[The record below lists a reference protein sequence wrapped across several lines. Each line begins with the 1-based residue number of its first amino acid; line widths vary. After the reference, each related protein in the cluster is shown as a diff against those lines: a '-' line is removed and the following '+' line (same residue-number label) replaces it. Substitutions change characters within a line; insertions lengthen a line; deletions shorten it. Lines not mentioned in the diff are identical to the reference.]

1 MSSFRR
7 KYAEPLSVSA
17 SNSPFHGSLK
27 ALDSPLLL
35 SANSH
40 ANLTTL
46 TNMGLNPELYSSQTA
61 GSYGSQLDQHVR
73 LNSLSYEEQVSLLSN
88 IPGNID
94 YKTVGKHLVSPEETL
109 KMQGGDVARYLYQ
122 QIENANKG
130 APDSKRR
137 TRSSSFSYLA
147 DARRESTA
155 SDINVPGGFRREFLI
170 NKSLQENKAPPN
182 FLTRNFVEFLSI
194 YGHFAGEDF
203 SDDDQASEYST
214 DEGFED
220 VFDEESLLLH
230 ERRVPTLRA
239 RKKRRAEPKGT
250 ASQLKTFFLLFK
262 ALVGSGVLFLPRAF
276 CNGGLLFS
284 TITLSV
290 FGVLTYL
297 CYVVLIRSRKVF
309 HKSSFGELGY
319 VTYGSP
325 LKYSI
330 MVSIIISQI
339 GFVATYILFTTEN
352 MTSFLENFLN
362 VSISKSNVVIAQ
374 CILLIPLVLIR
385 DLTKLSLTSLVSS
398 GFIVIGLTIIFY
410 YSGLQLIQDG
420 LGPNIVQ
427 FNPKSWS
434 MLIGVA
440 VTAFEGIGLILPIE
454 SSMAN
459 PEKFPFVLSMS
470 MLAIT
475 ALFVSVG
482 AVGYSSFGEDV
493 KSIIILNLPQDKVAV
508 QLILVLYSI
517 AVFLTAPLQL
527 FPAIKIGESAIFNS
541 GLFLTKEQQLKSK
554 TEDGKLYHNS
564 GKYNPHIKWM
574 KNLFRGLAVCV
585 ISFLAYL
592 NANNIDKFVS
602 LNGCFACIPLV
613 YIYPPMIHLKTYT
626 VNTEMTLSNRL
637 LKIFDYVLIVVGFLA
652 VVYTT
657 YQILFAI

>member
-7 KYAEPLSVSA
+7 NYAEASAVSL
-17 SNSPFHGSLK
+17 SNSPFQGSPKNLHQS
-27 ALDSPLLL
+27 ATPLIH
-35 SANSH
+35 SSNSH
-40 ANLTTL
+40 ANLATL
-46 TNMGLNPELYSSQTA
+46 NQLNANQLNASNQTFGSFSSTPKPR
-61 GSYGSQLDQHVR
+61 SDSV
-73 LNSLSYEEQVSLLSN
+73 SYEEQVSLMSN
-88 IPGNID
+88 INPID
-94 YKTVGKHLVSPEETL
+94 YRAVGKHLVGPEETL
-109 KMQGGDVARYLYQ
+109 KMQGGDVARYLYH
-122 QIENANKG
+122 QIENANKNKG
-130 APDSKRR
+130 R
-137 TRSSSFSYLA
+137 TRSSSFSQYLTES
-147 DARRESTA
+147 RRESTA

-170 NKSLQENKAPPN
+170 NQSVQQNRAPPN

-203 SDDDQASEYST
+203 SDDEDAESEYSN
-214 DEGFED
+214 EEPYED

-230 ERRVPTLRA
+230 ERRAVPLMPK
-239 RKKRRAEPKGT
+239 KKRRPEPKGT

-284 TITLSV
+284 TITLTV
-290 FGVLTYL
+290 FGILTYL
-297 CYVVLIRSRKVF
+297 CYVVLINSKKIL

-319 VTYGSP
+319 LTYGKP

-352 MTSFLENFLN
+352 MASFLLTIFD
-362 VSISKSNVVIAQ
+362 ISVKKSNIVVIQ

-385 DLTKLSLTSLVSS
+385 DLTKLSFTSLVSS
-398 GFIVIGLTIIFY
+398 TFIVIGLLIIFY
-410 YSGLQLIQDG
+410 FSGLQLVQNG
-420 LGPNIVQ
+420 MGPNIVQ
-427 FNPKSWS
+427 FNPTSWS

-470 MLAIT
+470 MVLIT
-475 ALFVSVG
+475 ALFVAIGV
-482 AVGYSSFGEDV
+482 VGYSSFGENV
-493 KSIIILNLPQDKVAV
+493 KSIIILNLPQDNVAV

-517 AVFLTAPLQL
+517 AVFLTGPLQL
-527 FPAIKIGESAIFNS
+527 FPAIRIGESAIFNS
-541 GLFLTKEQQLKSK
+541 RLFLTKEQQNSTKA
-554 TEDGKLYHNS
+554 EDGKLYRNS

-574 KNLFRGLAVCV
+574 KNLFRALSVVV
-585 ISFLAYL
+585 ISFVAYL
-592 NANNIDKFVS
+592 NADNIDKFVS

-613 YIYPPMIHLKTYT
+613 YIYPPMIHLKTYGANQKLT
-626 VNTEMTLSNRL
+626 TQDRL
-637 LKIFDYVLIVVGFLA
+637 LKIFDYVLIVVGCLA

-657 YQILFAI
+657 YQILFAIN